1 MQYFLMAAFCWML
14 IEGIYLYFFVVKVYN
29 INTKMCMYHVISW
42 GKFIIL
48 KLALVTVIMHAFGS
62 PNMVLSSSELLRFSS
77 LSLWVGLPMIM
88 VAISL
93 GIAAGK
99 EGLQSYTSDE

>member
-42 GKFIIL
+42 GKFVIL
-48 KLALVTVIMHAFGS
+48 NLALVIVIMHALGS
-62 PNMVLSSSELLRFSS
+62 PNLVLSSSELLRFSS
-77 LSLWVGLPMIM
+77 FSLWVGLPLIM
-88 VAISL
+88 MAISL

-99 EGLQSYTSDE
+99 EALQSYTSD